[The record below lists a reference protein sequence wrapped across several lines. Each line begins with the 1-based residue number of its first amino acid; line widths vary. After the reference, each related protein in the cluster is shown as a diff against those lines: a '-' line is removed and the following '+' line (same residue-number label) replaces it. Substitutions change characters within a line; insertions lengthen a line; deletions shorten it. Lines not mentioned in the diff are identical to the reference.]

1 MTRAHALHGIAALTL
16 ALALGFFGAVRADAT
31 SELSGRWVMAQLTTT
46 RARVP
51 FIGHVYATSLT
62 VSLHQ
67 LRHDDARL
75 FGPGRLCKLELDSGS
90 RWVRTTLPAAVR
102 ARLPQPMIDAE
113 LGVDARGSMTLR
125 QGRRE
130 VVLGARLASPSDPLP
145 LRASDPAMLDED
157 RDGRPGV
164 TIEIGGIVP
173 GRIFVAQR
181 SWTELS
187 GRRVANADFAGAVRF
202 GNEQVIFDATSQRLA
217 RAPEAEPVPDRSWFR
232 LVRLADGADCG
243 AASAAA
249 TRWVAE
255 RAR

>member
-1 MTRAHALHGIAALTL
+1 VTRALQVRAALILT
-16 ALALGFFGAVRADAT
+16 AALGLSDAGRARAT
-31 SELSGRWVMAQLTTT
+31 GELSGRWAMVQLTTT

-51 FIGHVYATSLT
+51 FVGSVYATSLIVT
-62 VSLHQ
+62 LHQ

-102 ARLPQPMIDAE
+102 ARLPRPMIDAE
-113 LGVDARGSMTLR
+113 LGLDARGDMTLR
-125 QGRRE
+125 QGRRV
-130 VVLGARLASPSDPLP
+130 VVLGARLADPSRDPLP
-145 LRASDPAMLDED
+145 RRASDPAVLDED

-181 SWTELS
+181 SWTELR
-187 GRRVANADFAGAVRF
+187 GRKVASAGFAGSVRF
-202 GNEQVIFDATSQRLA
+202 GNEQVIFDATSWRLA

-232 LVRLADGADCG
+232 LVRVADGADCG
-243 AASAAA
+243 AATTAAMS
-249 TRWVAE
+249 WVAE